1 MCGIVGIASRKTGID
16 YRWMHDSL
24 SKINH
29 RGPDSNGLWASSDG
43 HVVLG
48 HVRLSI
54 IDLSELGRQP
64 MSICDGKIS
73 ITFNGE
79 IYNFL
84 EIRKILE
91 QKGYKFISHS
101 DTEVILFSY
110 LEWGEKCIE
119 KFNGMFALAI
129 YNEDSKKL
137 LLARDRA
144 GEKPLFYTINNEKIQ
159 FSSELKAILANKE
172 LTPKLN
178 WNSLDSYLT
187 QGYVPGDNCI
197 LSGFSKL
204 LPGHCLSF
212 NVETGDVKRW
222 RYWDFPEL
230 CEKEY
235 SNERDVLD
243 LVKELD
249 SLLRDSISKQL
260 ISDVP
265 VGVLLSGGLDSSLI
279 TAIAAS
285 GNSKIKTFTISF
297 PGYEYH
303 DESKHAKLISD
314 YFDTDH
320 TVLPVEEFS
329 IGILEKLAIQFDEP
343 LNDSSMIPTYMV
355 SNLVR
360 KHCTVALG
368 GDGGDELF
376 GGYGGYSNMLK
387 LQNISQKAP
396 LFLRN
401 IIAETATKSLP
412 IGFKGRNWLASFGG
426 DWVNDLPFVTPFF
439 DKKSRRKLYK
449 EKRNDFLAESLRKEF
464 ISTTGNLIQ
473 RATKTDFENYLVN
486 DILVKVDRASMLNS
500 LEIRAPFLDF
510 RIIDFAFAKVP
521 SSLKVTTTD
530 KKILLKKVAKNIL
543 PKEFDYTRKQ
553 GFSIPLNSWLQKG
566 GKYRKY
572 FEEVLLDS
580 DSLFDQKFVTSL
592 FQGIDKGR
600 ANSERLFGLVVFELW
615 RKNYTITY

>member
-110 LEWGEKCIE
+110 FEWGDKCIE
-119 KFNGMFALAI
+119 KLNGMFALAI
-129 YNEDSKKL
+129 YDENSKKL

-144 GEKPLFYTINNEKIQ
+144 GEKPLFYTINNGKIQ

-222 RYWDFPEL
+222 RSWYFPE
-230 CEKEY
+230 
-235 SNERDVLD
+235 
-243 LVKELD
+243 
-249 SLLRDSISKQL
+249 
-260 ISDVP
+260 
-265 VGVLLSGGLDSSLI
+265 
-279 TAIAAS
+279 
-285 GNSKIKTFTISF
+285 
-297 PGYEYH
+297 
-303 DESKHAKLISD
+303 
-314 YFDTDH
+314 
-320 TVLPVEEFS
+320 
-329 IGILEKLAIQFDEP
+329 
-343 LNDSSMIPTYMV
+343 
-355 SNLVR
+355 
-360 KHCTVALG
+360 
-368 GDGGDELF
+368 
-376 GGYGGYSNMLK
+376 
-387 LQNISQKAP
+387 
-396 LFLRN
+396 
-401 IIAETATKSLP
+401 
-412 IGFKGRNWLASFGG
+412 
-426 DWVNDLPFVTPFF
+426 
-439 DKKSRRKLYK
+439 
-449 EKRNDFLAESLRKEF
+449 
-464 ISTTGNLIQ
+464 
-473 RATKTDFENYLVN
+473 
-486 DILVKVDRASMLNS
+486 
-500 LEIRAPFLDF
+500 
-510 RIIDFAFAKVP
+510 
-521 SSLKVTTTD
+521 
-530 KKILLKKVAKNIL
+530 
-543 PKEFDYTRKQ
+543 
-553 GFSIPLNSWLQKG
+553 
-566 GKYRKY
+566 
-572 FEEVLLDS
+572 
-580 DSLFDQKFVTSL
+580 
-592 FQGIDKGR
+592 
-600 ANSERLFGLVVFELW
+600 
-615 RKNYTITY
+615 

>member
-1 MCGIVGIASRKTGID
+1 MCGIVGVASVEKNFDHKWLKNALAII
-16 YRWMHDSL
+16 
-24 SKINH
+24 KH
-29 RGPDSNGLWASSDG
+29 RGPDSNGIWESNDG
-43 HVVLG
+43 HVVFG

-54 IDLSELGRQP
+54 IDLTELGRQP
-64 MSICDGKIS
+64 MSICEGKIS

-84 EIRKILE
+84 DIRKELE
-91 QKGYKFISHS
+91 QKGYKFISNS

-110 LEWGEKCIE
+110 LEWGEKCLE

-129 YNEDSKKL
+129 YDENSHKL

-144 GEKPLFYTINNEKIQ
+144 GEKPLFYTINNGKIH
-159 FSSELKAILANKE
+159 FSSELKAILADNE
-172 LTPKLN
+172 LNPKLN
-178 WNSLDSYLT
+178 GNSLDSYLT
-187 QGYVPGDNCI
+187 QGYIPGDNCI
-197 LSGFSKL
+197 LSGFCKL

-212 NVETGDVKRW
+212 NVETGDVNRW
-222 RYWDFPEL
+222 RYWDFPDL
-230 CEKEY
+230 CDKEY
-235 SNERDVLD
+235 SNESDVSD

-285 GNSKIKTFTISF
+285 GSSKIKTFTISF
-297 PGYEYH
+297 PGYGHH

-329 IGILEKLAIQFDEP
+329 IDILEKLAIQFDEP

-387 LQNISQKAP
+387 LQNFSQKAP

-401 IIAETATKSLP
+401 IISETATKSLP

-439 DKKSRRKLYK
+439 DKKSRKKLYK

-530 KKILLKKVAKNIL
+530 KKIILKKVAKNIL

-580 DSLFDQKFVTSL
+580 DSLFDEKFITTL

-615 RKNYTITY
+615 RKNYAIKF